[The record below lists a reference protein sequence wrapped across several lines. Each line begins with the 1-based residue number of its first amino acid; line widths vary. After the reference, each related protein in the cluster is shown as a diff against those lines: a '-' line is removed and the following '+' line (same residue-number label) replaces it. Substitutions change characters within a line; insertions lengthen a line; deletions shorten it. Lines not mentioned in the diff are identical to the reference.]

1 MNNAQGSAIYTQM
14 NNENNVATADRHKL
28 IDLLLSGARDNL
40 TQSKQ
45 AMIKDDTEAKCLHLS
60 KAFNILDGL
69 RLALDND
76 KGGDIANNLDQLYE
90 YMQNQ
95 IIEANLKNSQEPID
109 EVMNLLKTIQSGWQG
124 IGEQVS

>member
-1 MNNAQGSAIYTQM
+1 MNNAQGSAIYSQM

-28 IDLLLSGARDNL
+28 IDLLLSGATDNL
-40 TQSKQ
+40 TKSKQ
-45 AMIKDDTEAKCLHLS
+45 ALIKNDIEAKCQHLS

-69 RLALDND
+69 RLALDNE
-76 KGGDIANNLDQLYE
+76 KGGEIANNLDQLYE

-95 IIEANLKNSQEPID
+95 IIEANLRNQQEQID

-124 IGEQVS
+124 IGTS